1 MKINSESILNLD
13 ANKTYYIANSTGE
26 IKEAGL
32 WQRFKCFFG
41 VGDGRAKVQRLAE
54 EVKAALLRDG
64 GVESENKLNEE
75 IGRLDL
81 TTSISG
87 EKLKEIATRFRA
99 DHADGVAK
107 ADAARLAEAKVEAF
121 IQDYGPGSKTF
132 RIHPD
137 PVNVKYMK
145 QLAMMAAKCALAG
158 VDANTDR
165 KKLSLAIS
173 KKLAAFGVMLDTA
186 INIRNLCCEKTHDYT
201 KPDGTAGKSVL
212 ALPVLDKLGF
222 KVFASALFKPD
233 GSMKNSSDIFL
244 ALYSFS
250 GSLLTGSVKNAVLN
264 AEVPADLVKVCND
277 GFMECFNSSAAK
289 LSDVHMAVLE
299 DLRDEMSARYGK
311 AINEKTHISSFG
323 ERSWMGR
330 ALKDVVERA
339 TAEGRLVG
347 ETEMK
352 DALRDLFRHGAA
364 KIAVADYAA
373 KYAAAHNMPKP
384 DHSFGFNVEKL
395 HPGVIEDI
403 MAATTPDEAQA
414 AMKRHED
421 KIAPLLETMQ
431 AVKTEQ
437 DGLREAAI
445 DRIAAETGMDR
456 EYVATNLMTTR
467 LENKAE
473 DLGEDICAGTH
484 PGCKEKD
491 FSIKGAFGKLLD
503 GFVKVRVD
511 LLKEIENEKSLNA
524 ACKEAYKRIA
534 LMSDKPDAHHTGPIV
549 GIVTSGTVT
558 AKNFKDALK
567 AGDDKAVA
575 DSFVNLGAVL
585 NAKMIELYGGEKWD
599 SIGPDERDIGYEM
612 LLDKLFTEDEEL
624 AALFQEKRAK
634 IEPWLG
640 SAGSP
645 LHEDPVATKLLHI
658 VYTAILPP
666 PEEA

>member
-1 MKINSESILNLD
+1 MKLNSESILKLD
-13 ANKTYYIANSTGE
+13 ANKAYYIANSTGE

-32 WQRFKCFFG
+32 WQKFKCFFG

-64 GVESENKLNEE
+64 GVESESKLNEE
-75 IGRLDL
+75 IDRLDL

-121 IQDYGPGSKTF
+121 IQDYGPGSKMF

-145 QLAMMAAKCALAG
+145 QLAAMAAKCALAG
-158 VDANTDR
+158 VDANTD
-165 KKLSLAIS
+165 KKQLSLAIS
-173 KKLAAFGVMLDTA
+173 RKITAFGVMLDTA
-186 INIRNLCCEKTHDYT
+186 INIKDLCCEKTHDYT

-222 KVFASALFKPD
+222 NVFASALFKPD

-264 AEVPADLVKVCND
+264 AEVPADLVKVCNK
-277 GFMECFNSSAAK
+277 GFMECFNSSTAEF
-289 LSDVHMAVLE
+289 SDVHKAVLE

-311 AINEKTHISSFG
+311 AINENTHISSFG

-384 DHSFGFNVEKL
+384 DHSFGFNVEKF

-421 KIAPLLETMQ
+421 KIASLLETMQ

-467 LENKAE
+467 LENKAQ
-473 DLGEDICAGTH
+473 DLGEAICSGTH

-491 FSIKGAFGKLLD
+491 FSIKDAFKKVLD

-511 LLKEIENEKSLNA
+511 LLKEIENEKDLNA
-524 ACKEAYKRIA
+524 AGKKAYKRIA

-558 AKNFKDALK
+558 AKNFKDAVK
-567 AGDDKAVA
+567 ASDDKAVA
-575 DSFVNLGAVL
+575 DSFVNLGAIL

-612 LLDKLFTEDEEL
+612 LLNKLFTEDEEL
-624 AALFQEKRAK
+624 AALFQEKRAT